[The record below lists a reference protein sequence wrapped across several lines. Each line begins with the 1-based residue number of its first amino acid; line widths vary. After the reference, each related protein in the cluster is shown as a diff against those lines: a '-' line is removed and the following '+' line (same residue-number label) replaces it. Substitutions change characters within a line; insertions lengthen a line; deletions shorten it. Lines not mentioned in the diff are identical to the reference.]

1 MKEEYQTWGDVY
13 SIEFDIVV
21 NQLPPKGSLNVFVF
35 ILTNGLERIPS
46 LNVKYDGQFVIKNTA
61 LSGYSGKSIQ
71 FETGELYHVAIEQS
85 KIKSKYWYEILIDDE
100 VKEKIENTDPQS
112 FSDVQFYTSGL
123 FENSVGSFT
132 NQFGSVCNF
141 KICHDISSSSPTTS
155 GSSTSSTGSTSST
168 TTPWS
173 WSSSTTTGS
182 STTTILGST
191 SSSNIYRSS
200 SYALQIVP

>member
-13 SIEFDIVV
+13 SVEFDIVV
-21 NQLPPKGSLNVFVF
+21 NQLPNTGVLNVFVF
-35 ILTNGLERIPS
+35 ILTTGLGRIPS
-46 LNVKYDGQFVIKNTA
+46 FNVRHDGQFVIKNTA
-61 LSGYSGKSIQ
+61 LSGYSGKSIK
-71 FETGELYHVAIEQS
+71 FKIGKTYHVAIEQL
-85 KIKSKYWYEILIDDE
+85 KIESKYWFKIIIDDE

-123 FENSVGSFT
+123 FENSVESFT
-132 NQFGSVCNF
+132 NQFGTVCNL
-141 KICHDISSSSPTTS
+141 KICHGISSSTPTTS
-155 GSSTSSTGSTSST
+155 GSSTSSTSST

-191 SSSNIYRSS
+191 SSSNVFRSL
-200 SYALQIVP
+200 SYALQVVP